1 MSLGNFALFCSHA
14 AGLGA
19 QFQHLLL
26 VLLVSCCH
34 TADSAKTWPLMPLL
48 WFAQVAASIAVPLWQ
63 NILLRIGKKATVFIG
78 MSVRARAWAISAFSV
93 FCPILTDLSF
103 SQLFIP
109 AVATVACFPSNLPV
123 FMLMCILMGFS
134 VATMFLLPWW
144 VIFPAETQSSQSN
157 PRLLSLAIRIK
168 AECGA
173 QWIIYVASA
182 QPGQRWI
189 LNAMRHFVDIF
200 SFDVRQPVACRLAGR
215 CSQT

>member
-34 TADSAKTWPLMPLL
+34 TADSGKTWPLMPLL

-78 MSVRARAWAISAFSV
+78 MSVRARPWATSAFSV
-93 FCPILTDLSF
+93 FYPILTDLSF

-144 VIFPAETQSSQSN
+144 VIFQ
-157 PRLLSLAIRIK
+157 PRHR
-168 AECGA
+168 
-173 QWIIYVASA
+173 
-182 QPGQRWI
+182 
-189 LNAMRHFVDIF
+189 
-200 SFDVRQPVACRLAGR
+200 VRSPIWGSCRLQSGSRLSVVRNESFTWPLPNLAR
-215 CSQT
+215 DEF